1 MLQEAHEAAC
11 NAYNILS
18 DIVALCRDEFSVDD
32 ETEASIEELQELSDE
47 LQSSLFALLEDKFE
61 IE

>member
-18 DIVALCRDEFSVDD
+18 DIVSLCRDEVSVDD